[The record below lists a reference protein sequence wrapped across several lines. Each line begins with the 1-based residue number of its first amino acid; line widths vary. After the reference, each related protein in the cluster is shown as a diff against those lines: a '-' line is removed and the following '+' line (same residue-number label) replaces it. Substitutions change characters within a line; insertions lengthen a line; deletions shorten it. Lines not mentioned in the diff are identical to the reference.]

1 MDWYPLWNS
10 LRIALISC
18 AAVFFLGI
26 FAAYYIARLPR
37 VIKGVLD
44 VLLTLPMV
52 LPPTVVGYFLLL
64 LFGAKRPLG
73 IFFMQHFGVKLVMN
87 WYSAIFASIVVA
99 FPLMYRTA
107 RGAFESFD
115 ETLAW
120 SAQTLG
126 QSDTWIFWRVR
137 MPACRQGIL
146 AGTVLAFAR
155 ALGEY
160 GATSMIA
167 GYTPG
172 KTATIATTV
181 YQLWRTNDEL
191 GAMRGCWGYRH
202 FGGGA
207 AGGEPAGEKTESGC
221 PEMSLEINIEKKLDG
236 FTLRAAFTAGNTS
249 TALLGAS
256 GCGKSM
262 TLRCIAGIV
271 KPDRGRIV
279 LDGRVLFD
287 SDRHIDLPPQQRGVG
302 LLFQNYALFPNMTVE
317 QNILCGLKT
326 EKDPAARR
334 AACAEMLRTMRLE
347 ELAKRYPAQLSG
359 GQQQRAALARILVGK
374 PRILMLDE
382 PFSALDS
389 YLREEVEGE
398 VGSLLANFAGTALL
412 VTHNRD
418 EAYRLCKE
426 MIVLNEGQVLR
437 TGSTKAVFAD
447 PQSIA
452 AARLT
457 GCKNI
462 LPCTP
467 LDSHTVRLDGWNTTL
482 RLALPVPAGCTAV
495 GIRAH
500 DFTRCAADAPNAIP
514 VKAVSTSENPFD
526 WTLIC
531 TPPEGT
537 AQLWWKVSKKSLC
550 SAAPAAPQHLCAA
563 PESIMP
569 LKD

>member
-1 MDWYPLWNS
+1 
-10 LRIALISC
+10 
-18 AAVFFLGI
+18 
-26 FAAYYIARLPR
+26 
-37 VIKGVLD
+37 
-44 VLLTLPMV
+44 
-52 LPPTVVGYFLLL
+52 
-64 LFGAKRPLG
+64 
-73 IFFMQHFGVKLVMN
+73 
-87 WYSAIFASIVVA
+87 
-99 FPLMYRTA
+99 
-107 RGAFESFD
+107 
-115 ETLAW
+115 
-120 SAQTLG
+120 
-126 QSDTWIFWRVR
+126 
-137 MPACRQGIL
+137 
-146 AGTVLAFAR
+146 
-155 ALGEY
+155 
-160 GATSMIA
+160 
-167 GYTPG
+167 
-172 KTATIATTV
+172 
-181 YQLWRTNDEL
+181 
-191 GAMRGCWGYRH
+191 
-202 FGGGA
+202 
-207 AGGEPAGEKTESGC
+207 
-221 PEMSLEINIEKKLDG
+221 MSLEVNIEKKLDG

-326 EKDPAARR
+326 EKDHAARR
-334 AACAEMLRTMRLE
+334 AACAEMLRAMRLE

-359 GQQQRAALARILVGK
+359 GQQQRTALARILVGK

-398 VGSLLANFAGTALL
+398 VGSLLASFAGTALL

-437 TGSTKAVFAD
+437 TGTTKAVFAD
-447 PQSIA
+447 PRSIA

-467 LDSHTVRLDGWNTTL
+467 LDSHTVRLDGWDTTL
-482 RLALPVPAGCTAV
+482 RLALPVPA
-495 GIRAH
+495 
-500 DFTRCAADAPNAIP
+500 
-514 VKAVSTSENPFD
+514 
-526 WTLIC
+526 
-531 TPPEGT
+531 
-537 AQLWWKVSKKSLC
+537 
-550 SAAPAAPQHLCAA
+550 AAPLWASAPTTLRPA
-563 PESIMP
+563 PPMCPTPSR
-569 LKD
+569 

>member
-1 MDWYPLWNS
+1 
-10 LRIALISC
+10 
-18 AAVFFLGI
+18 
-26 FAAYYIARLPR
+26 
-37 VIKGVLD
+37 
-44 VLLTLPMV
+44 
-52 LPPTVVGYFLLL
+52 
-64 LFGAKRPLG
+64 
-73 IFFMQHFGVKLVMN
+73 
-87 WYSAIFASIVVA
+87 
-99 FPLMYRTA
+99 
-107 RGAFESFD
+107 
-115 ETLAW
+115 
-120 SAQTLG
+120 
-126 QSDTWIFWRVR
+126 
-137 MPACRQGIL
+137 
-146 AGTVLAFAR
+146 
-155 ALGEY
+155 
-160 GATSMIA
+160 
-167 GYTPG
+167 
-172 KTATIATTV
+172 
-181 YQLWRTNDEL
+181 
-191 GAMRGCWGYRH
+191 
-202 FGGGA
+202 
-207 AGGEPAGEKTESGC
+207 
-221 PEMSLEINIEKKLDG
+221 MSLEVNVTKRFDG
-236 FTLRAAFTAGNTS
+236 FTLHAAFTAGDTA

-271 KPDRGRIV
+271 RPDEGRIV

-287 SDRHIDLPPQQRGVG
+287 SAQGIDLPPQQRNVG

-317 QNILCGLKT
+317 QNILCALKK

-334 AACAEMLRTMRLE
+334 AACAEALRAMRLE
-347 ELAKRYPAQLSG
+347 ELAKRLPGALSG
-359 GQQQRAALARILVGK
+359 GQQQRAALARILAAK

-398 VGSLLANFAGTALL
+398 VGSLLAGFAGTALL

-437 TGSTKAVFAD
+437 AGTTKAVFAD

-467 LDSHTVRLDGWNTTL
+467 LDSHTVRLDGWDTTL
-482 RLALPVPAGCTAV
+482 RLVLPVPAGCTAV

-500 DFTRCAADAPNAIP
+500 DFTPCAADAPNAIP

-526 WTLIC
+526 WNLIC
-531 TPPEGT
+531 TSPEGA
-537 AQLWWKVSKKSLC
+537 AQLWWKVGKTSL
-550 SAAPAAPQHLCAA
+550 SAAAPEPPQYLCAA

-569 LKD
+569 LKG

>member
-1 MDWYPLWNS
+1 
-10 LRIALISC
+10 
-18 AAVFFLGI
+18 
-26 FAAYYIARLPR
+26 
-37 VIKGVLD
+37 
-44 VLLTLPMV
+44 
-52 LPPTVVGYFLLL
+52 
-64 LFGAKRPLG
+64 
-73 IFFMQHFGVKLVMN
+73 
-87 WYSAIFASIVVA
+87 
-99 FPLMYRTA
+99 
-107 RGAFESFD
+107 
-115 ETLAW
+115 
-120 SAQTLG
+120 
-126 QSDTWIFWRVR
+126 
-137 MPACRQGIL
+137 
-146 AGTVLAFAR
+146 
-155 ALGEY
+155 
-160 GATSMIA
+160 
-167 GYTPG
+167 
-172 KTATIATTV
+172 
-181 YQLWRTNDEL
+181 
-191 GAMRGCWGYRH
+191 
-202 FGGGA
+202 
-207 AGGEPAGEKTESGC
+207 
-221 PEMSLEINIEKKLDG
+221 MSLEVSIEKKLDG

-317 QNILCGLKT
+317 QNVLCGLKA

-334 AACAEMLRTMRLE
+334 AACAEMLRAMRLE

-374 PRILMLDE
+374 PSILMLDE

-389 YLREEVEGE
+389 YLREEVEGG

-500 DFTRCAADAPNAIP
+500 DFTPCAADAPNAIP

-526 WTLIC
+526 WNLIC

-537 AQLWWKVSKKSLC
+537 AQLWWKVSKKSLS

-569 LKD
+569 LKG

>member
-1 MDWYPLWNS
+1 
-10 LRIALISC
+10 
-18 AAVFFLGI
+18 
-26 FAAYYIARLPR
+26 
-37 VIKGVLD
+37 
-44 VLLTLPMV
+44 
-52 LPPTVVGYFLLL
+52 
-64 LFGAKRPLG
+64 
-73 IFFMQHFGVKLVMN
+73 
-87 WYSAIFASIVVA
+87 
-99 FPLMYRTA
+99 
-107 RGAFESFD
+107 
-115 ETLAW
+115 
-120 SAQTLG
+120 
-126 QSDTWIFWRVR
+126 
-137 MPACRQGIL
+137 
-146 AGTVLAFAR
+146 
-155 ALGEY
+155 
-160 GATSMIA
+160 
-167 GYTPG
+167 
-172 KTATIATTV
+172 
-181 YQLWRTNDEL
+181 
-191 GAMRGCWGYRH
+191 
-202 FGGGA
+202 
-207 AGGEPAGEKTESGC
+207 
-221 PEMSLEINIEKKLDG
+221 MSLEVNIEKKLDG

-287 SDRHIDLPPQQRGVG
+287 SAQHIDLPPQQRGVG

-317 QNILCGLKT
+317 QNVLCGLKA
-326 EKDPAARR
+326 EKDSTARR
-334 AACAEMLRTMRLE
+334 AACAEMLRAMRLE

-374 PRILMLDE
+374 PSILMLDE

-398 VGSLLANFAGTALL
+398 VGSLLASFAGTALL

-447 PQSIA
+447 PQSVA

-482 RLALPVPAGCTAV
+482 RLAQPVPAGCTAV

-500 DFTRCAADAPNAIP
+500 DFTPCAADAPNAIP

-526 WTLIC
+526 WNLIC

-569 LKD
+569 LKG

>member
-1 MDWYPLWNS
+1 
-10 LRIALISC
+10 
-18 AAVFFLGI
+18 
-26 FAAYYIARLPR
+26 
-37 VIKGVLD
+37 
-44 VLLTLPMV
+44 
-52 LPPTVVGYFLLL
+52 
-64 LFGAKRPLG
+64 
-73 IFFMQHFGVKLVMN
+73 
-87 WYSAIFASIVVA
+87 
-99 FPLMYRTA
+99 
-107 RGAFESFD
+107 
-115 ETLAW
+115 
-120 SAQTLG
+120 
-126 QSDTWIFWRVR
+126 
-137 MPACRQGIL
+137 
-146 AGTVLAFAR
+146 
-155 ALGEY
+155 
-160 GATSMIA
+160 
-167 GYTPG
+167 
-172 KTATIATTV
+172 
-181 YQLWRTNDEL
+181 
-191 GAMRGCWGYRH
+191 
-202 FGGGA
+202 
-207 AGGEPAGEKTESGC
+207 
-221 PEMSLEINIEKKLDG
+221 MSLEVNVTKRFDG
-236 FTLRAAFTAGNTS
+236 FTLHAAFTAGDTA

-271 KPDRGRIV
+271 RPDEGRIV

-287 SDRHIDLPPQQRGVG
+287 RAQGIDLPPQQRNVG

-317 QNILCGLKT
+317 QNILCALKK

-334 AACAEMLRTMRLE
+334 VACAEALRAMRLE
-347 ELAKRYPAQLSG
+347 ELAKRLPGALSG
-359 GQQQRAALARILVGK
+359 GQQQRAALARILAAK

-398 VGSLLANFAGTALL
+398 VGSLLAGFAGTALL

-437 TGSTKAVFAD
+437 AGTTKAVFAD

-467 LDSHTVRLDGWNTTL
+467 LDSHTVRLDGWDTTL
-482 RLALPVPAGCTAV
+482 RLVLPVPAGCTAV

-500 DFTRCAADAPNAIP
+500 DFTPCAADAPNAIP

-526 WTLIC
+526 WNLIC
-531 TPPEGT
+531 TSPEGA
-537 AQLWWKVSKKSLC
+537 AQLWWKVGKTSL
-550 SAAPAAPQHLCAA
+550 SAAAPEPPQYLCAA

-569 LKD
+569 LKG

>member
-1 MDWYPLWNS
+1 
-10 LRIALISC
+10 
-18 AAVFFLGI
+18 
-26 FAAYYIARLPR
+26 
-37 VIKGVLD
+37 
-44 VLLTLPMV
+44 
-52 LPPTVVGYFLLL
+52 
-64 LFGAKRPLG
+64 
-73 IFFMQHFGVKLVMN
+73 
-87 WYSAIFASIVVA
+87 
-99 FPLMYRTA
+99 
-107 RGAFESFD
+107 
-115 ETLAW
+115 
-120 SAQTLG
+120 
-126 QSDTWIFWRVR
+126 
-137 MPACRQGIL
+137 
-146 AGTVLAFAR
+146 
-155 ALGEY
+155 
-160 GATSMIA
+160 
-167 GYTPG
+167 
-172 KTATIATTV
+172 
-181 YQLWRTNDEL
+181 
-191 GAMRGCWGYRH
+191 
-202 FGGGA
+202 
-207 AGGEPAGEKTESGC
+207 
-221 PEMSLEINIEKKLDG
+221 MSLEVNIEKKLDG
-236 FTLRAAFTAGNTS
+236 FTLRAAFAAGNTS

-317 QNILCGLKT
+317 QNILCGLKA

-334 AACAEMLRTMRLE
+334 AACAEMLRAMRLE
-347 ELAKRYPAQLSG
+347 TLAKRYPTQLSG
-359 GQQQRAALARILVGK
+359 GQQQRAALARILVGR

-437 TGSTKAVFAD
+437 AGKTKEVFAD
-447 PQSIA
+447 PQSVA

-467 LDSHTVRLDGWNTTL
+467 LDSRTVRLDGWGTTL
-482 RLALPVPAGCTAV
+482 RLTLPVPAGCTAV

-500 DFTRCAADAPNAIP
+500 DFTPCAADAPNAIP

-526 WTLIC
+526 WNLIC
-531 TPPEGT
+531 ISPKGT
-537 AQLWWKVSKKSLC
+537 AQLWWKVGKTSL
-550 SAAPAAPQHLCAA
+550 SAAAPEPPQYLCAA

-569 LKD
+569 LKG

>member
-1 MDWYPLWNS
+1 
-10 LRIALISC
+10 
-18 AAVFFLGI
+18 
-26 FAAYYIARLPR
+26 
-37 VIKGVLD
+37 
-44 VLLTLPMV
+44 
-52 LPPTVVGYFLLL
+52 
-64 LFGAKRPLG
+64 
-73 IFFMQHFGVKLVMN
+73 
-87 WYSAIFASIVVA
+87 
-99 FPLMYRTA
+99 
-107 RGAFESFD
+107 
-115 ETLAW
+115 
-120 SAQTLG
+120 
-126 QSDTWIFWRVR
+126 
-137 MPACRQGIL
+137 
-146 AGTVLAFAR
+146 
-155 ALGEY
+155 
-160 GATSMIA
+160 
-167 GYTPG
+167 
-172 KTATIATTV
+172 
-181 YQLWRTNDEL
+181 
-191 GAMRGCWGYRH
+191 
-202 FGGGA
+202 
-207 AGGEPAGEKTESGC
+207 
-221 PEMSLEINIEKKLDG
+221 MSLEINIEKKLDG
-236 FTLRAAFTAGNTS
+236 FTLRAAFTVGNTS

-271 KPDRGRIV
+271 KPDCGRIV

-287 SDRHIDLPPQQRGVG
+287 STRHIDLPPQQRGVG

-317 QNILCGLKT
+317 QNVLCGLKA

-334 AACAEMLRTMRLE
+334 AACAEMLRAMRLE
-347 ELAKRYPAQLSG
+347 ALAKRYPAQLSG

-398 VGSLLANFAGTALL
+398 VGSLLGSFAGTALL

-437 TGSTKAVFAD
+437 TGTTKAVFAD
-447 PQSIA
+447 PQSVA

-467 LDSHTVRLDGWNTTL
+467 LDSHTVRLDVWNTPL
-482 RLALPVPAGCTAV
+482 RLTLPVPAGCTAV

-500 DFTRCAADAPNAIP
+500 DFTPCAADVPNAIP

-526 WTLIC
+526 WNLIC

-537 AQLWWKVSKKSLC
+537 AQLWWKVSKKSLS
-550 SAAPAAPQHLCAA
+550 SAAPAAPQYLCAA

-569 LKD
+569 LKG

>member
-1 MDWYPLWNS
+1 
-10 LRIALISC
+10 
-18 AAVFFLGI
+18 
-26 FAAYYIARLPR
+26 
-37 VIKGVLD
+37 
-44 VLLTLPMV
+44 
-52 LPPTVVGYFLLL
+52 
-64 LFGAKRPLG
+64 
-73 IFFMQHFGVKLVMN
+73 
-87 WYSAIFASIVVA
+87 
-99 FPLMYRTA
+99 
-107 RGAFESFD
+107 
-115 ETLAW
+115 
-120 SAQTLG
+120 
-126 QSDTWIFWRVR
+126 
-137 MPACRQGIL
+137 
-146 AGTVLAFAR
+146 
-155 ALGEY
+155 
-160 GATSMIA
+160 
-167 GYTPG
+167 
-172 KTATIATTV
+172 
-181 YQLWRTNDEL
+181 
-191 GAMRGCWGYRH
+191 
-202 FGGGA
+202 
-207 AGGEPAGEKTESGC
+207 
-221 PEMSLEINIEKKLDG
+221 MSLEVSIEKKLDG

-271 KPDRGRIV
+271 KPDCGRIV

-287 SDRHIDLPPQQRGVG
+287 SAQHID
-302 LLFQNYALFPNMTVE
+302 QNYALFPNMTVE
-317 QNILCGLKT
+317 QNVLCGLKA

-334 AACAEMLRTMRLE
+334 AACAEMLRAMRLE
-347 ELAKRYPAQLSG
+347 PLAKRYPAQLSG

-398 VGSLLANFAGTALL
+398 VGSLLASFAGTALL

-447 PQSIA
+447 PQSVA

-500 DFTRCAADAPNAIP
+500 DFTPCAADAPNAIP

-526 WTLIC
+526 WNLIC

-537 AQLWWKVSKKSLC
+537 AQLWWKVSKKSLS

-569 LKD
+569 LKG

>member
-1 MDWYPLWNS
+1 
-10 LRIALISC
+10 
-18 AAVFFLGI
+18 
-26 FAAYYIARLPR
+26 
-37 VIKGVLD
+37 
-44 VLLTLPMV
+44 
-52 LPPTVVGYFLLL
+52 
-64 LFGAKRPLG
+64 
-73 IFFMQHFGVKLVMN
+73 
-87 WYSAIFASIVVA
+87 
-99 FPLMYRTA
+99 
-107 RGAFESFD
+107 
-115 ETLAW
+115 
-120 SAQTLG
+120 
-126 QSDTWIFWRVR
+126 
-137 MPACRQGIL
+137 
-146 AGTVLAFAR
+146 
-155 ALGEY
+155 
-160 GATSMIA
+160 
-167 GYTPG
+167 
-172 KTATIATTV
+172 
-181 YQLWRTNDEL
+181 
-191 GAMRGCWGYRH
+191 
-202 FGGGA
+202 
-207 AGGEPAGEKTESGC
+207 
-221 PEMSLEINIEKKLDG
+221 MSLEVNIEKKLDG

-287 SDRHIDLPPQQRGVG
+287 SAQHIDLPPQQRGVG

-317 QNILCGLKT
+317 QNILCGLKA

-334 AACAEMLRTMRLE
+334 AACAEMLRAMRLE
-347 ELAKRYPAQLSG
+347 TLAKRYPAQLSG

-437 TGSTKAVFAD
+437 AGKTKEVFAD
-447 PQSIA
+447 PQSVA

-462 LPCTP
+462 LPCTRVGE
-467 LDSHTVRLDGWNTTL
+467 HTVHLAGWEQPLTV
-482 RLALPVPAGCTAV
+482 ALPVPEGCCAV

-500 DFTRCAADAPNAIP
+500 DFAPCAPGTPNSLP
-514 VKAVSTSENPFD
+514 VQAVSTSENPFD
-526 WTLIC
+526 WNMIFTL
-531 TPPEGT
+531 PGGE
-537 AQLWWKVSKKSLC
+537 ARLWWKVSKETM
-550 SAAPAAPQHLCAA
+550 AAPPPKAPACLAAA
-563 PESIMP
+563 PENIMP
-569 LKD
+569 LI